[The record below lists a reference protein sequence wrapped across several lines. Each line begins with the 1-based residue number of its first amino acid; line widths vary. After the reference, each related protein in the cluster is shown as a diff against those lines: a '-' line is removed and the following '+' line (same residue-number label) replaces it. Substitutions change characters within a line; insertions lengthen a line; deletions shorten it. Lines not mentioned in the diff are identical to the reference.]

1 MATAVKQAHKTS
13 ALQFIRT
20 IYLSLAALIG
30 LSVFVIGAVT
40 GINLFLTKVVFPVDE
55 TTNYYYSPYQKD
67 GCEQETVYLEGQTQ
81 IIEKSEAEI
90 AECRAKVKESMQI
103 NAKNSFNR
111 EIAMSIAMALVGLP
125 VWILHFLFM
134 QADWRKRND

>member
-1 MATAVKQAHKTS
+1 MVTAVKHKTS

-30 LSVFVIGAVT
+30 LTVFVIGAVT

-55 TTNYYYSPYQKD
+55 TVNYYYSPYQKD
-67 GCEQETVYLEGQTQ
+67 GCEQETVYLPEGRTQ
-81 IIEKSEAEI
+81 IIEKTEAEI
-90 AECRAKVKESMQI
+90 AECRTKMKESQQI
-103 NAKNSFNR
+103 TAQNNFNR
-111 EIAMSIAMALVGLP
+111 DIAMAIAMVLVGLP

-134 QADWRKRND
+134 QADWRKHND